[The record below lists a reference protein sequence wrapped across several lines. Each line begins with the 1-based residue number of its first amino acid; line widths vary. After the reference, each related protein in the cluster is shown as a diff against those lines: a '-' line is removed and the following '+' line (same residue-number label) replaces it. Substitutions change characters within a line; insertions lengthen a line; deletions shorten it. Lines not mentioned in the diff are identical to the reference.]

1 MLILNNYHAI
11 DYSVKI
17 FFVFF
22 YSLQDEINRIKKE
35 WNHQLT
41 QISKEHANENIEHR
55 AIQDECDTLKAELKI
70 KDNHI
75 NR

>member
-1 MLILNNYHAI
+1 MR
-11 DYSVKI
+11 
-17 FFVFF
+17 F
-22 YSLQDEINRIKKE
+22 SLQDEINRIKKQ

-55 AIQDECDTLKAELKI
+55 ALQEECDTLKGELKI